1 MNAIARYL
9 APFERSDRLILTAAL
24 LAAFLLYIHMAPTRW
39 GESEIVYFD
48 LALRHVSPDQ
58 FGPYHAIFDSSRA
71 RDFGFLTIGNAI
83 KLFGMEGALIFMRI
97 VMAVLYAS
105 ALAMLAKS
113 LELSVAEIMLA
124 ILAFLVAQ
132 QSYFGGEWM
141 FRAVD
146 PKTLAYAAVI
156 ASLALALRDR
166 RTSALILAV
175 LATYFH
181 FLVGGFWALAI
192 VVLIA
197 LHTGSY
203 LRAVQFLAIYTILVL
218 PLVGLV
224 AYEQFFLAAEGGPN
238 PGLSTNQIYSEI
250 RVPHHVAP
258 FKQLKLWLPGIGG
271 ALGVTALLAIC
282 VHWPPP
288 PPVPSKSRATI
299 LLLARWLLIL
309 YIYLLFFALP
319 VAYFDRHTHWFGPFF
334 LFRPAS
340 LVLLLTLMLGVLW
353 LRELIG
359 AAESRRPIVAL
370 MLAMLLSLSVVRVSF
385 ASYDMLVMPQLPLEK
400 SLKPQDRAVIDWVR
414 NHTEPDAV
422 VVLEPSYDT
431 DFLFPWM
438 AFERFIRRPTLVSYK
453 SVPTLKHE
461 ILRWYALVQWRLAVF
476 QGACDR
482 LEEYPVKYLVTVNPA
497 TLNVIKGC
505 GTIVWTSDSRG
516 VVKVH
521 RRARLQWRPDR
532 VGERVGS
539 RPSRSHHRACGPTHK
554 LPAVYFQRFFVT
566 SGGLISYG
574 PDSLA
579 GARLR

>member
-9 APFERSDRLILTAAL
+9 APFERSDRLVWTAAL
-24 LAAFLLYIHMAPTRW
+24 LAAFLLYILMAPTRW
-39 GESEIVYFD
+39 SGNEIVYFD
-48 LALRHVSPDQ
+48 LALRLVSPDQ

-71 RDFGFLTIGNAI
+71 RDLGFLTIGSAI

-97 VMAVLYAS
+97 VMAFLYAS

-124 ILAFLVAQ
+124 ILAFFVAQ
-132 QSYFGGEWM
+132 QSYFGGESV
-141 FRAVD
+141 FGEVE

-156 ASLALALRDR
+156 ASLALALRNR
-166 RTSALILAV
+166 RTSALILAA

-203 LRAVQFLAIYTILVL
+203 LRAAQFLAIYMILAL

-250 RVPHHVAP
+250 RAPHHVAP
-258 FKQLKLWLPGIGG
+258 FKQLRAWLPGIGG

-282 VHWPPP
+282 VRWPP
-288 PPVPSKSRATI
+288 PPVPPKSRATI
-299 LLLARWLLIL
+299 LLLAQWLLIL
-309 YIYLLFFALP
+309 HAYLLFFALP
-319 VAYFDRHTHWFGPFF
+319 VAYFDRHTHWFGPFY

-340 LVLLLTLMLGVLW
+340 LILLLTLMLGVLW

-359 AAESRRPIVAL
+359 AAKSRRPIVAL
-370 MLAMLLSLSVVRVSF
+370 MFAVLLSLSVVRVSS
-385 ASYDMLVMPQLPLEK
+385 ARDDLLVMPQLPLEK

-422 VVLEPSYDT
+422 VVLEPTNVT
-431 DFLFPWM
+431 DWGFPWI
-438 AFERFIRRPTLVSYK
+438 AFERLIRRPTLVSYK
-453 SVPTLKHE
+453 SIPTLKHE
-461 ILRWYALVQWRLAVF
+461 MLRWYALVQWRVAVF
-476 QGACDR
+476 HGACGR
-482 LEEYPVKYLVTVNPA
+482 LEEYPVKYLVTVSPA

-521 RRARLQWRPDR
+521 RRARAD
-532 VGERVGS
+532 E
-539 RPSRSHHRACGPTHK
+539 A
-554 LPAVYFQRFFVT
+554 
-566 SGGLISYG
+566 IE
-574 PDSLA
+574 
-579 GARLR
+579 